1 MALFWVR
8 TVRKGSCTL
17 NPVAD
22 SIKVMAMYVSKG
34 LSFPWW
40 ASATCRFGARAGGT
54 RPGCFM

>member
-1 MALFWVR
+1 MALLCVR

-34 LSFPWW
+34 LSFP
-40 ASATCRFGARAGGT
+40 
-54 RPGCFM
+54 